1 MPSKS
6 IVEKIVPGS
15 PPRGSGIAKP
25 TIRELDQKRKIA
37 RDAEK
42 TRKNRARAEATPP
55 LPPPP
60 YPLDPTDHDAVVCF
74 FLELFDLHSYSVQV
88 GTMHWYDD
96 DYQEFKAELRA
107 KWGDQIPDESFSV
120 MFRRGRELLEAKF
133 PDEVA
138 RLRDS
143 EDSLVI
149 EDVDYSDGRREE
161 PRYPTEDDKEDH
173 AKGTYDHKALLCFFM
188 EMFDA
193 QRCRI
198 NAPTH
203 WTEGFQE
210 DVKGSIDPSWVGEY
224 GDPNAKFTT
233 MVRRGLEI
241 VGEAFPDVFERLV
254 AHDMMYEPETY

>member
-1 MPSKS
+1 MSK
-6 IVEKIVPGS
+6 K
-15 PPRGSGIAKP
+15 
-25 TIRELDQKRKIA
+25 
-37 RDAEK
+37 
-42 TRKNRARAEATPP
+42 RARTDTEESTS
-55 LPPPP
+55 
-60 YPLDPTDHDAVVCF
+60 YPLAPTDHDAVVCF

-96 DYQEFKAELRA
+96 DYQEFKGELRA

-149 EDVDYSDGRREE
+149 EDVDYSDEE
-161 PRYPTEDDKEDH
+161 SRYPTEDDNEDH

-188 EMFDA
+188 EVFDA
-193 QRCRI
+193 QRYQFGFD
-198 NAPTH
+198 APTH

-210 DVKGSIDPSWVGEY
+210 DVKGSIDPSWVGED

-241 VGEAFPDVFERLV
+241 VGEAFPKVFERLA
-254 AHDMMYEPETY
+254 AHEMMYEPVGF